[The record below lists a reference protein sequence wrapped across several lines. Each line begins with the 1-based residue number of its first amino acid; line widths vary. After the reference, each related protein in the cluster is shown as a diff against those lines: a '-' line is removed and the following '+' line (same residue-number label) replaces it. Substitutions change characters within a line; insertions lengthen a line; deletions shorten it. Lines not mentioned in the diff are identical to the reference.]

1 MVYGSTAGEKSF
13 ARLLP
18 SRMMLRHMWMPL
30 ILLEGIVIVAIQS
43 SSEGNLGLDRTVA
56 ALGVV

>member
-1 MVYGSTAGEKSF
+1 MVYGSTTGEKSF

-18 SRMMLRHMWMPL
+18 SRMILRHMWMPL

-43 SSEGNLGLDRTVA
+43 SSEGNLRLDRTVA